1 MELLFTVQKALP
13 LFQDGDGGSIILIAS
28 VGGSK
33 ADPAMSVYGATKAAI
48 RSFARTWTVEL
59 KHRKIR
65 VNAISPEKINP
76 KTAGPLFCGGI
87 TVFNPI
93 IQNNI
98 KPTDHVAV
106 VGIGGLG
113 HMAIK
118 FLDSWGCEVTALS
131 TNPEKEREAQE
142 CGADHFLKV
151 MKDSMETSGHDMSL
165 RALNSLS
172 LSYSGFTR
180 L

>member
-1 MELLFTVQKALP
+1 MTLRQSIRKSVMEVLFTVQKALP

-33 ADPAMSVYGATKAAI
+33 ADPAMSVYGATKGSLFD
-48 RSFARTWTVEL
+48 RSLAPGRSSL

-142 CGADHFLKV
+142 CGADYFLKL
-151 MKDSMETSGHDMSL
+151 MKKTLWKPPATTCHYGL
-165 RALNSLS
+165 
-172 LSYSGFTR
+172 
-180 L
+180 